1 MMEVKRIG
9 DKDFQKLYSWNK
21 KGIFNFDYVL
31 QRDGSQWT
39 ANQKNALIDTIV
51 NGYILPEIWI
61 IEDTEHTIETI
72 KVKTVVDG
80 KQRLTTV
87 FSFMN
92 DEWKLAKT
100 FEPVYFEGQYYDV
113 AGKKFSELDP
123 EIQMLIKEYD
133 VSFKLLTGYDE
144 EQLEEQFMKLNN
156 GSPFKSTQKFRVA
169 LGTQIAPKFDEKIL
183 NLTFWDRCT
192 PSVANSK
199 TDAKLGIALECLML
213 LTDYE
218 CKGYGSAE
226 IQKFAQ
232 YFRENYN
239 ESVMDELAMLLE
251 KLDTYYPTDDECV
264 ALLKKLHI
272 PALVL
277 CMKEFLRIQNG
288 EIKFNNLVKF
298 NFTEED
304 FENWLYEW
312 STKMYRGEYTDK
324 GCKEGTTKKDK
335 VEQRITIICDRLIGA
350 AELKMMN
357 YIKSIKGENFDWEH
371 GDYSEL
377 MDETES
383 EEIVNAE
390 IVEETTPMSVEDI
403 LGGMEIDEEVVES
416 EDKWEG
422 DVNVQTTE
430 RGTIYDADAS

>member
-1 MMEVKRIG
+1 MMEVKRMA

-61 IEDTEHTIETI
+61 IEDIEHTIETI

-87 FSFMN
+87 FSFMD

-100 FEPVYFEGQYYDV
+100 FEPVYFEGKYYDV

-123 EIQMLIKEYD
+123 EIQMLIKEYS
-133 VSFKLLTGYDE
+133 VSFKLLIGYDE

-169 LGTQIAPKFDEKIL
+169 LGTQIAPKFDEKML
-183 NLTFWDRCT
+183 NLPFWDRCT

-226 IQKFAQ
+226 IQRFAQ

-239 ESVMDELAMLLE
+239 EAAVDELAMLLE
-251 KLDTYYPTDDECV
+251 KLDEYYPTDDECV

-304 FENWLYEW
+304 FEKWLYEW

-350 AELKMMN
+350 AELKMMD
-357 YIKSIKGENFDWEH
+357 YIKSVKGGSFDWEH
-371 GDYSEL
+371 GDYSEF
-377 MDETES
+377 MSETEPK
-383 EEIVNAE
+383 ETVNAE
-390 IVEETTPMSVEDI
+390 IVEEPTPMSVEDI
-403 LGGMEIDEEVVES
+403 LGGMEIDEEIVES